1 MRLARLQL
9 ARWTLLA
16 LGVLVAGSGWM
27 LRPEMLRSLRGE
39 RTDNERLV
47 ADVLA
52 IIRQHYAD
60 SLPDEELGLRAV
72 EGILRN
78 LPDTYSSLMLDHDL
92 RGYRDLL
99 AGTSGAVGVRL
110 LDGPLG
116 LTVAE
121 VAPGSPADAKG
132 IRMGQRVLAIEDAS
146 VAGWSA
152 LRGEQALRGEPGSV
166 LRLRV
171 RSPGSAEAPTIAI
184 RRERFRSLAPMVRA
198 LAPGVG
204 YIRLGTV
211 TRGATRS
218 LEGAVTRMV
227 REGAHG
233 IVLDLRDNPGGLLD
247 EATALLDLFLNRGMR
262 LGTVAGRSAVGS
274 RAIVSGSR
282 ERWPGLRVVV
292 LVNPATAS
300 AAEIIA
306 AGLKENRRATI
317 VGEHTFGKGF
327 VQSTVRLGP
336 NLAVRIS
343 TARWLTPGGRRL
355 DRSSAG
361 PGGVEPDLVVPPWH
375 SSPGD
380 DSLGV
385 LIGPRGDEF
394 RLGLERALAR
404 REWTPPAPAD
414 TMPSPEAGY
423 RRLAKRLRVAGFAVT
438 PRQLAAAA
446 GLLRQ
451 EYAVLAA
458 ARSEHPDARPSGGGG
473 GGAGA
478 DRQLLAAMRYLEL
491 PVAGGAPPVR

>member
-1 MRLARLQL
+1 MRLPRLQL

-16 LGVLVAGSGWM
+16 LGMLVAGSGWV
-27 LRPEMLRSLRGE
+27 LRPEMLRGLRGE

-47 ADVLA
+47 ADLLA

-78 LPDTYSSLMLDHDL
+78 LPDTYSTLMLDHDL

-99 AGTSGAVGVRL
+99 AGTSGDVGVRL

-121 VAPGSPADAKG
+121 VASGSPAEVKG

-152 LRGEQALRGEPGSV
+152 LRGEQALRGEPGSL

-204 YIRLGTV
+204 YIRLRTV

-233 IVLDLRDNPGGLLD
+233 MVLDLRDNPGGLLD
-247 EATALLDLFLNRGMR
+247 EATALLDLFLNRGAR
-262 LGTVAGRSAVGS
+262 LGTVAGRSAGGS
-274 RAIVSGSR
+274 RAIVSATR

-292 LVNPATAS
+292 LVNAATAS

-361 PGGVEPDLVVPPWH
+361 PGGVEPDLVVPPWR

-380 DSLGV
+380 DSLGT
-385 LIGPRGDEF
+385 LIGPRADEF

-404 REWTPPAPAD
+404 GEWTPPPPAD
-414 TMPSPEAGY
+414 TTRPPEAEY
-423 RRLAKRLRVAGFAVT
+423 RRLARRLRLAGFAVT

-458 ARSEHPDARPSGGGG
+458 ARSEHPDARPSAG
-473 GGAGA
+473 GGAGS
-478 DRQLLAAMRYLEL
+478 DKQLLAAMRYLEL
-491 PVAGGAPPVR
+491 PVGAAGAAPLR